1 MKEKKETIKE
11 FLLRGEKEESF
22 LINDVAQHG
31 CGGGTISEL
40 IYYWD
45 INKFYDKHYE
55 EIWDEVNELGGLINL
70 GFTEKTQPT
79 CDSHFKCVLTWLAV
93 ESVACHIIN
102 ERIADNKVA

>member
-1 MKEKKETIKE
+1 MKAKKETIKE

-22 LINDVAQHG
+22 LINDVAHHG
-31 CGGGTISEL
+31 CGGGTISAL
-40 IYYWD
+40 IYYWA